1 MRNKTAEG
9 PLFTSITTS
18 EAPSRLTALADSL
31 TRRDFIYLVVIL
43 SAFGK
48 AQWFLGLAAFGAP
61 LFFFVL
67 LWTSHRERV
76 TA

>member
-9 PLFTSITTS
+9 PLFTSVTTS
-18 EAPSRLTALADSL
+18 EASSRLSALADTL
-31 TRRDFIYLVVIL
+31 TRRDFIYLVVML

-48 AQWFLGLAAFGAP
+48 AHWFLVLAAFGAP

-67 LWTSHRERV
+67 LWSAHRERV